1 MSRFWLTYF
10 DPSDRPAGVLI
21 LDSWSVTQAR
31 FYSAVKGLDQ
41 GAQFREGQKFD
52 EASAALI
59 PDSEIGRILSLDEA
73 TKLIRMLEREIPK
86 RAAAA
91 SVKRR
96 GSVRTRARR

>member
-31 FYSAVKGLDQ
+31 FYAAVKGLDQ

-52 EASAALI
+52 EASAAPI

-73 TKLIRMLEREIPK
+73 TKLIRKLEREIPK

-91 SVKRR
+91 SCRSSPLPKK
-96 GSVRTRARR
+96 RAR